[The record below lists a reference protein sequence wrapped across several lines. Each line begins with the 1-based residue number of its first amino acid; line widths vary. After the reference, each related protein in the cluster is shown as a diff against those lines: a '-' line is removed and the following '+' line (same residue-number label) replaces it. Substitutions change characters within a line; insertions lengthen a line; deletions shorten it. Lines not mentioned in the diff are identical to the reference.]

1 MNRPNIVVLGSANV
15 DISAR
20 TALFPRDGET
30 VTGEQVL
37 VGTGGKGTNQAT
49 AASRA
54 GASVTMIAKLG
65 CDFFADSPTNQQFP
79 IFPNTALKKLGEK
92 YTYSTW
98 ALVSDTHTAIR
109 FATSWAT
116 KDENVEAL
124 CADIAAVMAEI

>member
-1 MNRPNIVVLGSANV
+1 MSTTQNRPSIVVLGSANV

-30 VTGEQVL
+30 VTGETVI

-65 CDFFADSPTNQQFP
+65 CDFFADIP
-79 IFPNTALKKLGEK
+79 AKLYEREGFDP
-92 YTYSTW
+92 
-98 ALVSDTHTAIR
+98 A
-109 FATSWAT
+109 ATS
-116 KDENVEAL
+116 L
-124 CADIAAVMAEI
+124 CISPVRHCSGMTRW